1 MTRTEFL
8 ANKQLHPKKPIIGWQ
23 VKIGSQVYYES
34 KDYGLAMYY
43 IRTHSLKTTPKAKYS

>member
-8 ANKQLHPKKPIIGWQ
+8 ANKQLFPKKPIIGWQ

-43 IRTHSLKTTPKAKYS
+43 IRTHSLKTTPKAKH

>member
-1 MTRTEFL
+1 MDRNTYL
-8 ANKQLHPKKPIIGWQ
+8 ANKQAHVKKPIKGWR

-43 IRTHSLKTTPKAKYS
+43 IRTHNLKTTPKAKH